1 IKTFKLEGLI
11 PATFTPMTADGE
23 VDYDKYET
31 YCQYLVDRGITQ
43 IYVNGTT
50 GEGFSLTLE
59 ERKKVVETWINV
71 GKKTGKIK
79 QIVVQVGALNLHDTI
94 AMVQHAKKVGA
105 DAIATVPPLFYK
117 PKTIDNLIKY
127 CREVANAAPE
137 LPFYFYHLP
146 SLTGVEQLVRNGMS
160 FIKGDGAN
168 EQLVRE
174 VCQASIHEHMDEEGD
189 AQNQEN
195 LHARLQ
201 EHPVPA
207 NVEDFL
213 KAASAEIPSLVG
225 VKFSSKDLVDMLGCV
240 HVPAPHRDDGKYNLV
255 FGTDEK
261 LMAAMVLGADGSVG
275 SLCNFMA
282 PLMNRILTNTAAG
295 RILEARED
303 QYRAQQMCRVMYKY
317 GTKTRKVGSEVAS
330 DMFGSNVA
338 ALKAIMAMV
347 GLDLGG
353 PRSPMRNGT
362 PDELEAYRKELDG
375 MGFFQ
380 WYK

>member
-1 IKTFKLEGLI
+1 
-11 PATFTPMTADGE
+11 MTADGE

-146 SLTGVEQLVRNGMS
+146 SLTGVE
-160 FIKGDGAN
+160 
-168 EQLVRE
+168 
-174 VCQASIHEHMDEEGD
+174 
-189 AQNQEN
+189 
-195 LHARLQ
+195 
-201 EHPVPA
+201 P

-255 FGTDEK
+255 FERAHIQLVYGSIGT
-261 LMAAMVLGADGSVG
+261 LLRGRWLHAGGYGAAIRH
-275 SLCNFMA
+275 N
-282 PLMNRILTNTAAG
+282 
-295 RILEARED
+295 
-303 QYRAQQMCRVMYKY
+303 
-317 GTKTRKVGSEVAS
+317 
-330 DMFGSNVA
+330 
-338 ALKAIMAMV
+338 AL
-347 GLDLGG
+347 
-353 PRSPMRNGT
+353 R
-362 PDELEAYRKELDG
+362 
-375 MGFFQ
+375 
-380 WYK
+380 